1 MFEPHTFSFS
11 FFFLRSLSDCFGI
24 GDRVSPLKEGRDDA
38 RKSHFLAGLDPLPE
52 SRVPQRPLP
61 REPPSLSG
69 AQHHPRR
76 AQTPETTPHLIHT
89 CNTISR
95 TLPDYP
101 VVLPPRTEKHPLPIR
116 TPGRRGPQCSDSGTD
131 PDTLGHARGRCSL
144 HLVPTDR
151 TNGRSQ
157 TLVSVFRVNRAQ
169 IAWRGRRRETAKKKK
184 KGLFPLSLPFFF
196 RPLRPTPIRAAPA
209 PRSRP
214 GSLVTLYY
222 TGGQRASRGCA
233 SGSRVPAF
241 RRKYYERRARTPPS
255 HRATS
260 PRHRRIAV
268 SQS

>member
-1 MFEPHTFSFS
+1 MQESHTFSQAS
-11 FFFLRSLSDCFGI
+11 TLSP
-24 GDRVSPLKEGRDDA
+24 RVESPR
-38 RKSHFLAGLDPLPE
+38 GLSPE
-52 SRVPQRPLP
+52 SPPLSPVYNTTPGEPRPQGR
-61 REPPSLSG
+61 
-69 AQHHPRR
+69 
-76 AQTPETTPHLIHT
+76 TPHLIHT

-184 KGLFPLSLPFFF
+184 GLFPLSLPFFF
-196 RPLRPTPIRAAPA
+196 SARSARPPSEPPRPAVAARITRDTLLHRGA
-209 PRSRP
+209 ASFARLCERLARS
-214 GSLVTLYY
+214 GVSEKIL
-222 TGGQRASRGCA
+222 RASRAYAAVA
-233 SGSRVPAF
+233 SRDIA
-241 RRKYYERRARTPPS
+241 
-255 HRATS
+255 ATS
-260 PRHRRIAV
+260 PNRRFAKLMRGDAAR
-268 SQS
+268 